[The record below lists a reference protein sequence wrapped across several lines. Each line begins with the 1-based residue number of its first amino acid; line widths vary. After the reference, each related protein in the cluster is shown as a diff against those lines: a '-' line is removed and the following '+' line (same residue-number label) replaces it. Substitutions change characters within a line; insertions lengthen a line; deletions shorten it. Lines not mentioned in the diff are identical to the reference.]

1 MKKIDPRVE
10 SVFAHA
16 AAMHQSGRMRNTIYV
31 RDKEIYILN
40 IDSSVLLRFVLS
52 ASASPFS
59 QPLGFN
65 AADYESSA
73 LYEEDGKI
81 IFEKDEGEWNVK
93 KSCGTTELNPDQVA
107 GIFSNFPPIKE
118 NKIILRSSII
128 TLLDQ
133 KLSHVELS
141 GRIGDSISIK
151 QKNIYDGKVIDI
163 TRKKAS
169 GMGISEGDKIT
180 KSFGPLAIRTNDLIA
195 LFSFNDQLTFSF
207 SSSEKGYCR
216 ITGRNFKMAGIIGL
230 CRYDELGTINTP
242 KGESH
247 GRQVKKSR
255 RRVKGSNQPIK
266 KRSSRRKK

>member
-1 MKKIDPRVE
+1 MDKIDPRVE

-65 AADYESSA
+65 AADYESSS
-73 LYEEDGKI
+73 LYEKDGKI

-93 KSCGTTELNPDQVA
+93 KSCGTTDLNPDQVA
-107 GIFSNFPPIKE
+107 DIFSNFPPIKE
-118 NKIILRSSII
+118 NKILLRSSVIA
-128 TLLDQ
+128 LLDQ

-141 GRIGDSISIK
+141 GRIGESIRIQ

-163 TRKKAS
+163 TRKKTS
-169 GMGISEGDKIT
+169 GLGISEGDKIT

-242 KGESH
+242 KEKSN
-247 GRQVKKSR
+247 GREKSKSR
-255 RRVKGSNQPIK
+255 RRQQRPHKPAKKGQ
-266 KRSSRRKK
+266 RRKK